1 MPMEATDKRI
11 VPNDVMLGEVR
22 KMIAEGHR
30 VTIKVKGVSMLPFI
44 VGDRDS
50 VRLVKPSHLKERDIA
65 LAEIDEGHYVLHRIK
80 RIEPTRITLMGDGNL
95 RGMEFCRPKDIAGK
109 VEVIF
114 RNGKSIDPWASSEQR
129 RVGIWLALTPIRRIL
144 LAIYRRMIL

>member
-1 MPMEATDKRI
+1 MQMEATDKRL

-22 KMIAEGHR
+22 KMIAEGHS

-50 VRLVKPSHLKERDIA
+50 VRLVKPSHLKVRDIA

-95 RGMEFCRPKDIAGK
+95 RGLEFCRPKDIAGK

-114 RNGKSIDPWASSEQR
+114 RDGKSIDPWSAKEQR
-129 RVGIWLALTPIRRIL
+129 RVGLWLALTPVRRIL
-144 LAIYRRMIL
+144 LAIYRRVFL

>member
-1 MPMEATDKRI
+1 MEADSKRI

-22 KMIAEGHR
+22 KMIAEGHS
-30 VTIKVKGVSMLPFI
+30 VTIKVKGRSMLPFI
-44 VGDRDS
+44 VGERDS
-50 VRLVKPSHLKERDIA
+50 VRLIKPSTLKERDIV
-65 LAEIDEGHYVLHRIK
+65 LAEIDEGHYVLHRIA

-95 RGMEFCRPKDIAGK
+95 KGMEFCRPKDIAGK

>member
-1 MPMEATDKRI
+1 MEATDKRI

-22 KMIAEGHR
+22 KMIAEGHS

-50 VRLVKPSHLKERDIA
+50 VRLVKPSRLKERDIV

-95 RGMEFCRPKDIAGK
+95 RGLEFCRPKDIAGK

-114 RNGKSIDPWASSEQR
+114 RNGKSIDPWTSSEQQK
-129 RVGIWLALTPIRRIL
+129 VGIWLALTPIRRIL
-144 LAIYRRMIL
+144 LAIYRRVFL

>member
-1 MPMEATDKRI
+1 MEATDKRI

-22 KMIAEGHR
+22 KMIAEGHS

-44 VGDRDS
+44 VGNRDS
-50 VRLVKPSHLKERDIA
+50 VRLVKPSHLRERDIA

-95 RGMEFCRPKDIAGK
+95 RGLEFCRPKDIAGK
-109 VEVIF
+109 VEEIY
-114 RNGKSIDPWASSEQR
+114 RNGKSVNPWSAKEQH
-129 RVGIWLALTPIRRIL
+129 RVSLWLALTPIRRIL
-144 LAIYRRMIL
+144 LTIYRRVLL

>member
-22 KMIAEGHR
+22 KMIAEGHS

-50 VRLVKPSHLKERDIA
+50 VRLVKPSHLKVRDIA

-95 RGMEFCRPKDIAGK
+95 RGLEFCRPKDIAGK

-129 RVGIWLALTPIRRIL
+129 KVGIWLALTPIRRIL
-144 LAIYRRMIL
+144 LAIYRRTIL

>member
-1 MPMEATDKRI
+1 MEVNKRI

-22 KMIAEGHR
+22 KMIAEGHS
-30 VTIKVKGVSMLPFI
+30 VTIKVKGSSMLPFI
-44 VGDRDS
+44 VGGRDS
-50 VRLVKPSHLKERDIA
+50 VRLVKPSHLKERDIV

-95 RGMEFCRPKDIAGK
+95 KGIEYCRPKDIAAK

-129 RVGIWLALTPIRRIL
+129 KVGIWLALTPIRRIL
-144 LAIYRRMIL
+144 LAIYRRI